1 MADNVTNELLLE
13 HMKEMQARLSAL
25 QSDVTDMKADI
36 RGIKGHMISFM
47 ETELAQDG
55 ALASLATRVER
66 IERRLSL
73 SEG

>member
-13 HMKEMQARLSAL
+13 HMKEMQARLAAL

>member
-55 ALASLATRVER
+55 ALASLATRIER

-73 SEG
+73 SDG

>member
-13 HMKEMQARLSAL
+13 HMKEMQARLTAL

-73 SEG
+73 SDG